1 MTYETKADA
10 IESVFEATPDTGA
23 EITQLRAEMARLA
36 TLVTTRGVTRPALAG
51 AKADA
56 AAPAFAETWLRHGT
70 LPGDGIKAASIGVG
84 PKGGVAVPVEIDA
97 VIDMVLRAASPIRS
111 IAQVVDVGSANYRK
125 LITTSGVVSGWV
137 SETGARAETETP
149 DFAEIAP
156 PMGELYANPAASQAM
171 LDDAFFDVEAWL
183 GGEIGREFARAEGV
197 AFVTGDGVNKPRG
210 FLSAPN
216 SAADDATRAFGT
228 LADHRIGGRRG
239 LCREQSAGP
248 ADRPRPCAATPYR
261 QGAVFV
267 MNSATLARIR
277 KFKDTIGRLPVA
289 AGAVRRSA
297 GDAARLSGG
306 RGGGHARCRRRQPV
320 DRVRQLPGGLPDR
333 PAPRDG
339 GAARSLLEQA
349 VRAFLCHQAR
359 RRHGDR
365 QPGDQADEVQRL
377 SRTWAGTTQVP
388 ARLFSQANE
397 VAMRNFAFSAPAGA
411 RAGGQG

>member
-10 IESVFEATPDTGA
+10 IEAVFEATPDSGA
-23 EITQLRAEMARLA
+23 EIIQLRAEMARLS
-36 TLVTTRGVTRPALAG
+36 TLVTARGLPRPALAG

-56 AAPAFAETWLRHGT
+56 ATPAFAENYLRHGT
-70 LPGDGIKAASIGVG
+70 LPGDGIKAASIGIG

-97 VIDMVLRAASPIRS
+97 VIDRVLRAASPIRS

-210 FLSAPN
+210 FLAAPN
-216 SAADDATRAFGT
+216 GTADDTVRAFGT
-228 LADHRIGGRRG
+228 LQTIASGA
-239 LCREQSAGP
+239 AGAFAASNP
-248 ADRPRPCAATPYR
+248 QDRLIDLVHALATPYR

-267 MNSATLARIR
+267 MNSATLARVR
-277 KFKDTIGRLPVA
+277 KFKDTTG
-289 AGAVRRSA
+289 
-297 GDAARLSGG
+297 
-306 RGGGHARCRRRQPV
+306 
-320 DRVRQLPGGLPDR
+320 
-333 PAPRDG
+333 
-339 GAARSLLEQA
+339 
-349 VRAFLCHQAR
+349 AFLWQPALTADQPATLLGYPVVEAAAMPDVGVDSLSIAFGNFQAGYLIAQR
-359 RRHGDR
+359 RETVVLRDPFSNKPFVHFYATKRVGGTVID
-365 QPGDQADEVQRL
+365 
-377 SRTWAGTTQVP
+377 SRAIK
-388 ARLFSQANE
+388 L
-397 VAMRNFAFSAPAGA
+397 MKFSA
-411 RAGGQG
+411 